1 MRKFMDGFTLIE
13 LMIVIVILSVVIGI
27 GVPGY
32 RQYIQ
37 RANRAD
43 GTTALLRI
51 AAAQERFFITNGT
64 YATTAQLAPA
74 PPAGLGLG
82 GTERGYYALSIAAGA
97 GGIGTGYTASATAV
111 AGENQADDDDCN
123 SFTINER
130 GQRAA
135 FTDGG
140 ATNTDDCWR

>member
-13 LMIVIVILSVVIGI
+13 LMMVIVILSVLLGI
-27 GVPGY
+27 GVPSY

-43 GTTALLRI
+43 GTTALLRLS
-51 AAAQERFFITNGT
+51 AAQERIFIANGT
-64 YATTAQLAPA
+64 YATTAQLAAA
-74 PPAGLGLG
+74 PPAGLGLD
-82 GTERGYYALSIAAGA
+82 GTERGYYELAIVAGA
-97 GGIGTGYTASATAV
+97 GGITAGYTASATAI

-140 ATNTDDCWR
+140 ANSTDDCWR

>member
-13 LMIVIVILSVVIGI
+13 LMIVVLILSVVLGI

-32 RQYIQ
+32 RQYVQ

-43 GTTALLRI
+43 GTTALLRL
-51 AAAQERFFITNGT
+51 AAAQERFFIANGT
-64 YATTAQLAPA
+64 YATTAQLPGA
-74 PPAGLGLG
+74 PPAGLGLD
-82 GTERGYYALSIAAGA
+82 GTERGYYALAVVAGA
-97 GGIGTGYTASATAV
+97 GGITRGFTASATVV

-123 SFTINER
+123 VFTINER

-140 ATNTDDCWR
+140 ANSTDDCWR